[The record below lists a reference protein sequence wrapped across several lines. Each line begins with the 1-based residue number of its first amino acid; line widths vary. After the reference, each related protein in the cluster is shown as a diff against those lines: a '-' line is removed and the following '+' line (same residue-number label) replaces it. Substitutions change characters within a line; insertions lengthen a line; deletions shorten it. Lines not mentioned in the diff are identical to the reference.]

1 MSFQK
6 GTSKST
12 LGDTPPP
19 TRPHLLIFS
28 KQFYSLE
35 TNYSNIWTRVR
46 HFHSDLHSLS
56 QNLMSIG
63 PSHWKCDSELITVTL
78 SPTITVYLEEIVTV
92 VFSPWDPRL
101 HPIERASLAVKLRIQ
116 STKTVKASELTTQE
130 RTPLMYL
137 WFSVSPQYTHWACYS
152 WEHCIC

>member
-1 MSFQK
+1 
-6 GTSKST
+6 
-12 LGDTPPP
+12 
-19 TRPHLLIFS
+19 
-28 KQFYSLE
+28 
-35 TNYSNIWTRVR
+35 
-46 HFHSDLHSLS
+46 
-56 QNLMSIG
+56 MSIG

-137 WFSVSPQYTHWACYS
+137 
-152 WEHCIC
+152 